1 MGPAG
6 SGFESP
12 RNRHPASV
20 GFFSVPRGRGESMT
34 TDRFRDRY
42 RELQSYVGWGDD
54 DVRRIVAAAPLLEP
68 HLPALIDDFYAEI
81 ERHPETRRVITGGQV
96 QIERLKGTL
105 LGWVRELIGGRY
117 DDDYVDRRWRV
128 GWRHVEIG
136 LDQVYTNV
144 ALSRLRT
151 GLSRALHETW
161 QEDGRR
167 LKETVRSLNK
177 LLDLDLAII
186 EDAYQA
192 EYASR
197 LQQTERLAT
206 LGQVAGGVAHELRNP
221 LNVVKTSVYYLLN
234 ARNPSP
240 EKKAEHLKRIERHVE
255 LADNAITALSR
266 FAKMPVPNLCPIRL
280 ATCVREVLEMNP
292 SHGGVEVE
300 VDIPAGLSPVLADVD
315 QLRIVFGNLIRNAFD
330 AMPSGG
336 RLAIEAR
343 QADGAVEVAIRDS
356 GTGIPPESLSRI
368 MEPLYSTKARG
379 LGLGLAIAR
388 SILEKNQGSL
398 RVTSQVGLGS
408 TFTVRLT
415 PAPEAEGVA

>member
-1 MGPAG
+1 
-6 SGFESP
+6 
-12 RNRHPASV
+12 
-20 GFFSVPRGRGESMT
+20 MT
-34 TDRFRDRY
+34 TDRFHDRY
-42 RELQSYVGWGDD
+42 RELQSYVGWGDE

-81 ERHPETRRVITGGQV
+81 ERHPETRRVITGGPE

-161 QEDGRR
+161 LEDGRR
-167 LKETVRSLNK
+167 LRDTVRSLNK

-192 EYASR
+192 EYTSR

-234 ARNPSP
+234 ARNPTP
-240 EKKAEHLKRIERHVE
+240 EKRAEHLKRIERHVE

-336 RLAIEAR
+336 RLVIEAR

-398 RVTSQVGLGS
+398 RVTSQVGHGS

-415 PAPEAEGVA
+415 PAPEAG